1 MCSIKKA
8 GAVSSSGTSAA
19 IRACPELRRVHPELR
34 WVYPELRRAP
44 NFSRLLSHR
53 ELSHPAPFSTNSAKL
68 NRQTPEVERLA
79 TRRKQTP
86 AICSNRQ
93 KINFC
98 LDENLSLP
106 ASCLEGAIGAPSKR
120 LNAFLPGLP
129 RATFAKGSGLRVEMA
144 VTHSKQSI
152 GAFLPG
158 LPRATFA
165 KGSRF
170 AHTRT
175 VAPLRPYARL
185 SGNSMPARG
194 KFIVL
199 EGIDGSGK
207 RTQLEMLV
215 RAFASRGVACSQIS
229 FPRYEGFFGKM
240 AGQYLNGDFG
250 SLEAVDPHF
259 SALLYAGDRFE
270 AKPRIESDL
279 ASGQTVVADRYV
291 GSNLAHQSARV
302 PPEKRAAFLQWL
314 KQLEY
319 QVYALPAE
327 DLVIYLPVPP
337 AEAHRLVGEKAARD
351 YTKLRHDIQE
361 SDLAHLQAT
370 SEVYDQL
377 ARQPN
382 WLKIECYVAAVRARR
397 APESIHQDILAAV
410 QARVTPTLRANK

>member
-1 MCSIKKA
+1 MCSIEKV
-8 GAVSSSGTSAA
+8 GAVSSSRTAAAA
-19 IRACPELRRVHPELR
+19 IRVYPELRRVYPERRRACPELRCL
-34 WVYPELRRAP
+34 YPELRRAP
-44 NFSRLLSHR
+44 IFSRLLSHR
-53 ELSHPAPFSTNSAKL
+53 ELSHAAPFSTNSAKL
-68 NRQTPEVERLA
+68 NRQTPEVEHLA

-98 LDENLSLP
+98 LDENVS
-106 ASCLEGAIGAPSKR
+106 AIGAPTKR
-120 LNAFLPGLP
+120 LNVFLP
-129 RATFAKGSGLRVEMA
+129 
-144 VTHSKQSI
+144 
-152 GAFLPG
+152 
-158 LPRATFA
+158 
-165 KGSRF
+165 GSRF
-170 AHTRT
+170 AHMRT
-175 VAPLRPYARL
+175 VAPRRPYARL
-185 SGNSMPARG
+185 GGNSMPARG

-229 FPRYEGFFGKM
+229 FPRYDGFFGKM

-279 ASGQTVVADRYV
+279 ASGQTVVADRYI
-291 GSNLAHQSARV
+291 GSNLAHQSARI
-302 PPEKRAAFLQWL
+302 PPEKRAEFLQWL

-327 DLVIYLPVPP
+327 DLVIYLRVPP

-351 YTKLRHDIQE
+351 YTKLRHDIHE

-382 WLKIECYVAAVRARR
+382 WLKIECYDAAARALP

>member
-1 MCSIKKA
+1 MA
-8 GAVSSSGTSAA
+8 AA
-19 IRACPELRRVHPELR
+19 ISGYPDLG
-34 WVYPELRRAP
+34 WVYPELRRP
-44 NFSRLLSHR
+44 PILSRLLSHR
-53 ELSHPAPFSTNSAKL
+53 ELSHSAPFSTISAKL
-68 NRQTPEVERLA
+68 NRQTPEIEHLA
-79 TRRKQTP
+79 TRRKQTL

-98 LDENLSLP
+98 FDENQP
-106 ASCLEGAIGAPSKR
+106 F
-120 LNAFLPGLP
+120 NAFL
-129 RATFAKGSGLRVEMA
+129 SGTTSHIETA
-144 VTHSKQSI
+144 VTHSKQTI
-152 GAFLPG
+152 GEFLSGARTACIGTQDAFLTGSAPQTEIALTHSKQNTG
-158 LPRATFA
+158 TFLT
-165 KGSRF
+165 GSRF
-170 AHTRT
+170 AHMRT
-175 VAPLRPYARL
+175 VAPPCPYARL
-185 SGNSMPARG
+185 GANSMPARG

-229 FPRYEGFFGKM
+229 FPRYDGFFGKM

-279 ASGQTVVADRYV
+279 ASGQTVVADRYI

-302 PPEKRAAFLQWL
+302 PPEKRAEFLQWL

-327 DLVIYLPVPP
+327 DLVIYLRVPP
-337 AEAHRLVGEKAARD
+337 AEAHRLVGEKAVRD
-351 YTKLRHDIQE
+351 YTKLRHDIHE

-382 WLKIECYVAAVRARR
+382 WVKIECYDSAAAALR
-397 APESIHQDILAAV
+397 APESIHQEILAAV

>member
-1 MCSIKKA
+1 MCSTEKV
-8 GAVSSSGTSAA
+8 GAVSSSGMAAA
-19 IRACPELRRVHPELR
+19 IPVYPELGCL
-34 WVYPELRRAP
+34 YPELRRAP
-44 NFSRLLSHR
+44 IFSRLLSHR
-53 ELSHPAPFSTNSAKL
+53 ELSNAAPFSTNSAKL
-68 NRQTPEVERLA
+68 NRQTPEIERLA

-93 KINFC
+93 KINIC
-98 LDENLSLP
+98 LNENLSLP
-106 ASCLEGAIGAPSKR
+106 ASFLEGAIGAPSER
-120 LNAFLPGLP
+120 LN
-129 RATFAKGSGLRVEMA
+129 V
-144 VTHSKQSI
+144 
-152 GAFLPG
+152 FLPG

-170 AHTRT
+170 AHMRT

-185 SGNSMPARG
+185 GGNSMPARG

-229 FPRYEGFFGKM
+229 FPRYDGFFGKM

-279 ASGQTVVADRYV
+279 ASGQTVVADRYI

-302 PPEKRAAFLQWL
+302 PREKRAEFLQWL

-319 QVYALPAE
+319 QVYLLPVE
-327 DLVIYLPVPP
+327 DLVIYLRVPP

-351 YTKLRHDIQE
+351 YTKLRHDIHE

-382 WLKIECYVAAVRARR
+382 WVKIECYDSAAAALR
-397 APESIHQDILAAV
+397 APESIHQEILAAV